1 MERLRHIRDQA
12 GYSQQELAD
21 ESGVSQHTISE
32 IELGRRKPQG
42 RTLRKL
48 AGVLGV
54 EVADFFPKESG
65 LLERLTV
72 EGQPV
77 PTFKLEDLP
86 EKARKQIFERG
97 FSEPYFVPLEE
108 GEEEDIVTLQIYYV
122 RLFEGNEPV
131 LQAMREASPEE
142 AAKMRQQLE
151 KAGRSR
157 E

>member
-1 MERLRHIRDQA
+1 LDRLRQIRDQA

-48 AGVLGV
+48 ADALGV
-54 EVADFFPKESG
+54 EVADFFPKEPG
-65 LLERLTV
+65 LLEALTV
-72 EGQPV
+72 RGQPV
-77 PTFKLEDLP
+77 PTLDVGDLP
-86 EKARKQIFERG
+86 EEAQSQLAKRG
-97 FSEPYFVPLEE
+97 FSSYFVPLEE
-108 GEEEDIVTLQIYYV
+108 GEEEDKVNLRVYYV
-122 RLFEGNEPV
+122 RLFEGGEPI
-131 LQAMREASPEE
+131 LQAVREASPEE
-142 AAKMRQQLE
+142 AAKIRQQRE